1 MNNKTININNR
12 ILNEVKEKLFEVLS
26 KYNNNTKVNQS

>member
-12 ILNEVKEKLFEVLS
+12 ILSEVKEKLFEVLS
-26 KYNNNTKVNQS
+26 KYNNNTK